1 MSCNTNKM
9 TTKTHNIAAGI
20 RLTVRNEDF
29 LVTDVKKDIIEV
41 EGITELVKGMKFI
54 FDLSL
59 ENYEVIT
66 PESTRLV
73 ADTTNGYRKSKL
85 FIETILRNSSFYSEG
100 IEIANKAAIR
110 PSNYQFTPTIK
121 ALSLPKPRILIADGV
136 GLGKTIQ
143 VGIFLTEMIRRG
155 KGQRILVVTPKSI
168 LSQFQ
173 QEIWSRFSI
182 PLVRLDS
189 QGVDRINAIIPSN
202 KNPFD
207 YYDKVIVSID
217 TLKNNGKFRH
227 HLEKIKWDIV
237 AIDECHNVAND
248 SSQRGE
254 LADFLSHRTE
264 ALVLTSA
271 TPHNG
276 KKKNFANLIT
286 LLDPTAVPYNGE
298 FTPEDIQPLF
308 VRRFKKDVENEVGD
322 SFRDRITTS
331 LHSAL
336 FKAEEKV
343 LEQIQNARNQAFAES
358 SGDMTNGTLLFTIG
372 LFKAYMSSPMACLE
386 TINNRLAKERD
397 EEITTDFLLDLK
409 QQIEN
414 ILKAKEDGKLTELLN
429 HLKAKG
435 WKGRKQDER
444 IIIFA
449 ERRKTLDYLEE
460 QLKTTFNIDAAA
472 IVQFNGS
479 LTDTEQQ
486 AIIDNFS
493 KEDSTIRLFL
503 ASDAG
508 SQGVNLHY
516 HCHTM
521 FNYDIP
527 WSIITLEQRN
537 GRIDRFGQ
545 TNTPYIYYLISKSD
559 NPTIKDDFRILDKLK
574 EKEEEVYKT
583 LGDAASL
590 WMLYDTN
597 KEEKLITKAFV
608 KGDVSLLDSKQK
620 DDEVDWDEIM
630 NILENETTT
639 ENIFEPAHSSFY
651 SGDFDYYATL
661 IDELKSDNTRLKDE
675 IIVDRFDETIEFV
688 QTPELCGKN
697 GEITGVLYDIP
708 EEAFPDRKDTFKLT
722 CDKEVVEKAIV
733 KARKKIGEWPSQQL
747 LYDMHPLARWL
758 QFKILARIDK
768 GNAPVV
774 RMRSPLPEKSAWFV
788 FQGITSNRKGQ
799 AILSKAFVVGRSF
812 IGAEVGNMDSYDT
825 FVKLY
830 RLSDDLPTLEIE
842 QAHLDIMQAMLP
854 DAVKSAKNLYTLQL
868 QGDLADEIE
877 NKLEIHEKKLNKWL
891 QDSERQLE
899 IQFGMEEIGVLKS
912 HKDRRK
918 KDIEYVHAETREFY
932 ESYFQLD
939 NDPYLRLLAVFYNA

>member
-1 MSCNTNKM
+1 MTNI
-9 TTKTHNIAAGI
+9 THNIAAGI
-20 RLTVRNEDF
+20 RLSLRNEDF
-29 LVTDVKKDIIEV
+29 LVTDVKKDIIEA
-41 EGITELVKGMKFI
+41 EGISELVKGMRFT

-59 ENYEVIT
+59 EYYDVIT
-66 PESTRLV
+66 PESTQLV
-73 ADTTNGYRKSKL
+73 ADESNGYRKTKL

-110 PSNYQFTPTIK
+110 PSKYQFEPTMK
-121 ALSLPKPRILIADGV
+121 ALALPKPRILIADGV

-189 QGVDRINAIIPSN
+189 VGVDRINAIIPSN

-254 LADFLSHRTE
+254 LADFLSHRSE

-286 LLDPTAVPYNGE
+286 LLDPTAIPYNGE
-298 FTPEDIQPLF
+298 FTPEDIRPLF

-322 SFRDRITTS
+322 SFRDRVTTS
-331 LHSAL
+331 LHSTL
-336 FKAEEKV
+336 FQPEEEV
-343 LEQIQNARNQAFAES
+343 LELIQNARNEAFTDAN
-358 SGDMTNGTLLFTIG
+358 GDMTNGTLLFTIG
-372 LFKAYMSSPMACLE
+372 LFKAYMSSPAACLE
-386 TINNRLAKERD
+386 TINNRLDKNRD
-397 EEITTDFLLDLK
+397 EELITTDFLLDIKRRL
-409 QQIEN
+409 EN
-414 ILKAKEDGKLTELLN
+414 ILNTKADGKLNELIN
-429 HLKAKG
+429 HLKAKA

-460 QLKTTFNIDAAA
+460 QLKATFNIDEKA

-479 LTDTEQQ
+479 LSDTDQQ
-486 AIIDNFS
+486 KIIDDFS
-493 KEDSTIRLFL
+493 KEDSSIRLFL

-545 TNTPYIYYLISKSD
+545 TNTPNIYYLISKSEH
-559 NPTIKDDFRILDKLK
+559 PAIKDDFRILDKLK
-574 EKEEEVYKT
+574 EKEEEVYKS

-597 KEEKLITKAFV
+597 KEEKLITKAFA
-608 KGDVSLLDSKQK
+608 KGDVSLLDDKQK
-620 DDEVDWDEIM
+620 DDEIDWEGIFDVI
-630 NILENETTT
+630 ENKAT
-639 ENIFEPAHSSFY
+639 ESDIFEKPHSSFY
-651 SGDFDYYATL
+651 SGDFKYYATL
-661 IDELKSDNTRLKDE
+661 IDELKSDNSRLTNE
-675 IIVDRFDETIEFV
+675 ILVDHFDETIEFV
-688 QTPELCGKN
+688 QTEELCGKKD
-697 GEITGVLYDIP
+697 ETTGVLYDIP

-722 CDKEVVEKAIV
+722 CDKDVVEKAIE
-733 KARKKIGEWPSQQL
+733 KARKKEGWPTQQL

-774 RMRSPLPEKSAWFV
+774 RMRNPLPEKSAWFV
-788 FQGITSNRKGQ
+788 FQGITSNGKGQ
-799 AILSKAFVVGRSF
+799 AILSKAFVISRSF
-812 IGAEVGNMDSYDT
+812 IGGEHGNMDSFDD
-825 FVKLY
+825 FVSHY
-830 RLSDDLPTLEIE
+830 RLFDELPTLPIE
-842 QAHLDIMQAMLP
+842 QTHLDLMQAMLP
-854 DAVKSAKNLYTLQL
+854 DAVKSARNLYTQQL
-868 QGDLADEIE
+868 QGNLADDIE
-877 NKLEIHEKKLNKWL
+877 DKLTLYEKKLASWL
-891 QDSERQLE
+891 QESERQLE
-899 IQFGMEEIGVLKS
+899 IQFGDEDTGGVLKYQKNKRKHDIAEV
-912 HKDRRK
+912 HKVVD
-918 KDIEYVHAETREFY
+918 EFY
-932 ESYFQLD
+932 KSYFQLE

>member
-1 MSCNTNKM
+1 M
-9 TTKTHNIAAGI
+9 TDKKHNIAAGI
-20 RLTVRNEDF
+20 RLTLRNEDF

-41 EGITELVKGMKFI
+41 EGITELVKGMRFT

-59 ENYEVIT
+59 EDYEVIT
-66 PESTRLV
+66 PESTQLV
-73 ADTTNGYRKSKL
+73 ADTSNGYRKSKL

-110 PSNYQFTPTIK
+110 PSNYQFIPTIK

-189 QGVDRINAIIPSN
+189 QGVARINATIPSN
-202 KNPFD
+202 KNPLD

-217 TLKNNGKFRH
+217 TLKNNAQFRH

-237 AIDECHNVAND
+237 AIDECHNVANAG
-248 SSQRGE
+248 SQRGE

-264 ALVLTSA
+264 ALILTSA

-286 LLDPTAVPYNGE
+286 LLDPTAIPYNGE
-298 FTPEDIQPLF
+298 FTPEDIRPLF
-308 VRRFKKDVENEVGD
+308 ERRFKKDVENEVGD

-331 LHSAL
+331 LHSQL
-336 FKAEEKV
+336 FKVEETV
-343 LEQIQNARNQAFAES
+343 LEKIQNARNEAFSEAN
-358 SGDMTNGTLLFTIG
+358 GDMTNGTLLFTIG
-372 LFKAYMSSPMACLE
+372 LFKAYMSSPAACLE
-386 TINNRLAKERD
+386 TIKNRLAKERD

-409 QQIEN
+409 FQIEN
-414 ILKAKEDGKLTELLN
+414 ILNTKEDGKLNELIK
-429 HLKAKG
+429 HLKEKG

-449 ERRKTLDYLEE
+449 ERRKTLDYLED
-460 QLKTTFNIDAAA
+460 QLKTTFNIDASA

-479 LTDTEQQ
+479 LSDTEQQ

-493 KEDSTIRLFL
+493 KEDSGIRLFL

-559 NPTIKDDFRILDKLK
+559 NPIIKDDFRILDKLK

-590 WMLYDTN
+590 WKLYDTT
-597 KEEKLITKAFV
+597 KEEKLINKAFI
-608 KGDVSLLDSKQK
+608 KGDVGLLDSKQE
-620 DDEVDWDEIM
+620 DDEVDWAEIED
-630 NILENETTT
+630 ILENRIPEDK
-639 ENIFEPAHSSFY
+639 IFEKPHSSFY
-651 SGDFDYYATL
+651 STDFNYYATL
-661 IDELKSDNTRLKDE
+661 VDELKSENSKLNNE
-675 IIVDRFDETIEFV
+675 IIIDRFDETIEFV

-708 EEAFPDRKDTFKLT
+708 QEAFPAKGGTFKLT
-722 CDKEVVEKAIV
+722 CDKEVVEKSIE
-733 KARKKIGEWPSQQL
+733 KSRKKEGWPAQQL

-758 QFKILARIDK
+758 QFKMLARIDK

-774 RMRSPLPEKSAWFV
+774 RMRSPLPEKTAWFI
-788 FQGITSNRKGQ
+788 FQGITSNGKGQ
-799 AILSKAFVVGRSF
+799 AILSKAFVIGRSF
-812 IGAEVGNMDSYDT
+812 IGQDVGSLDSFDD
-825 FVKLY
+825 FVSRY
-830 RLSDDLPTLEIE
+830 RLFDDLPTLEIE
-842 QAHLDIMQAMLP
+842 KTHLDFMYAMLP
-854 DAVKSAKNLYTLQL
+854 DAVKSAKKLYTQQL
-868 QGDLADEIE
+868 QGNLADEIE
-877 NKLEIHEKKLNKWL
+877 DKLKIHEEKLSKWL

-899 IQFGMEEIGVLKS
+899 IQFGLEEIGIAKS
-912 HKDRRK
+912 LKDRRK
-918 KDIEYVHAETREFY
+918 KDIEYVHEETRKFY
-932 ESYFQLD
+932 DSYFQLD
-939 NDPYLRLLAVFYNA
+939 NDPYYRLLAVFYNA